1 MKVNLALVGLGRWS
15 MLLYSFLREMESA
28 VLAAGYDSSP
38 ETAARFAEIFE
49 PFPLVQSLEEILKNE
64 SIRGVIVVTAN
75 DTHLPV
81 ALQCLSAGK
90 DVFIE
95 KPIATTLAEAD
106 QLIGAAEQQGRIL
119 MVGHN
124 SRRYAA
130 VRKMK
135 ELITAGRIGRV
146 VTAHAT
152 FSYDNLEEITRDTW
166 RNDPRKC
173 PGGPL
178 LQLGVHHADNLT
190 YLLGPVESVTG
201 RLLAGPAECKV
212 PAGGSLLLKFTGG
225 ALGTITSD
233 YCTAPETFSIVVRGI
248 GGELRVSGEDQIF
261 FTDPVGK
268 EERYTLSGP
277 HSVQAELD
285 EFIRCIVSRKKPET
299 DGRAGR
305 EALRVI
311 LHGLEAAGSGN
322 FSC

>member
-28 VLAAGYDSSP
+28 ALTAGYDSSE
-38 ETAARFAEIFE
+38 ETANRFAEIFE
-49 PFPLVQSLEEILKNE
+49 PFPLVQSLEEILNNQ
-64 SIRGVIVVTAN
+64 SIRGVLIVTSN

-81 ALQCLSAGK
+81 ALQCLNAGK
-90 DVFIE
+90 DLFIE

-106 QLIGAAEQQGRIL
+106 QLISAAEQQGRIL

-135 ELITAGRIGRV
+135 ELIESGRIGRV

-190 YLLGPVESVTG
+190 YLLGPVDSVAG
-201 RLLAGPAECKV
+201 RLLAGPDDARV

-225 ALGTITSD
+225 AVGTITSD
-233 YCTAPETFSIVVRGI
+233 YYTAPETFSIVVRGT
-248 GGELRVSGEDQIF
+248 GGELRVSGEDRLF
-261 FTDPVGK
+261 FTDSGGK
-268 EERYTLSGP
+268 EEQFTLSGP

-285 EFIRCIVSRKKPET
+285 EFIRCIISREKPET
-299 DGRAGR
+299 DGTVGR

-311 LHGLEAAGSGN
+311 LSGLEATN
-322 FSC
+322 L